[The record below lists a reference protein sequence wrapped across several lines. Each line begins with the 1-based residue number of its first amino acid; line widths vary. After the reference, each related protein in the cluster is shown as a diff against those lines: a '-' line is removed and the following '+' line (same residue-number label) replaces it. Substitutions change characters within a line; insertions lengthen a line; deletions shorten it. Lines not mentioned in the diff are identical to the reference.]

1 MPEGQKKAIE
11 MAEISLIFLQSP
23 SHDFLWYSHGE
34 SSRTDLTMS
43 TPLDKLRIDKDTLFT
58 ESPRRRRFWLIA
70 IPFLALIVIIVVY
83 GLRNRGVTVE
93 TTAVATVYPT
103 QGFTVLNASGYLVAQ
118 RKAAVASKITGRLEW
133 LGVEEGSRVTAGQV
147 LARLENQDLAASL
160 EQASAARHNA
170 EALVEQAKAEQDD
183 AERAFRRQ
191 SELIAQGIVARADY
205 DLAEARHR
213 RAVAGVRAASAQVDS
228 TAAAIRGA
236 ETAYEYSRIRA
247 PFNGVVLTKNADV
260 GDIITPL
267 GAAATSK
274 SAVVTLADLSSL
286 QVEADVSESSLSQ
299 VSTGQPCEVTLDAL
313 PGVRLRGVVHTI
325 VPTADRTK
333 ASVMVKVRFLEPDPR
348 MLPEMSAKVAFLSRQ
363 ASADDQ
369 KPRRAVLAAAV
380 IGNGKDAA
388 VLVIK
393 DGRARRQPVSVGQKL
408 GDLVVVE
415 GVANGVQ
422 LVLRPLDKVKDG
434 TKVVV
439 KDR

>member
-1 MPEGQKKAIE
+1 
-11 MAEISLIFLQSP
+11 
-23 SHDFLWYSHGE
+23 
-34 SSRTDLTMS
+34 MS
-43 TPLDKLRIDKDTLFT
+43 TPLDKLRIDKDTLFA
-58 ESPRRRRFWLIA
+58 ESPRKRRFWLIA
-70 IPFLALIVIIVVY
+70 LPLLALLVVIAAY
-83 GLRNRGVTVE
+83 WLRNRGVTVE

-103 QGFTVLNASGYLVAQ
+103 QGFTLLNASGYLVAQ

-160 EQASAARHNA
+160 EQARAARHNA
-170 EALVEQAKAEQDD
+170 EALAEQAKAERDD

-213 RAVAGVRAASAQVDS
+213 RAVAGVRAAAAQMNS
-228 TAAAIRGA
+228 TAAAVRGA

-348 MLPEMSAKVAFLSRQ
+348 MLPEMSAKVAFLSRK
-363 ASADDQ
+363 ATADDQ

-380 IGNGKDAA
+380 IGNGADAA

-408 GDLVVVE
+408 GDLLIVE
-415 GVANGVQ
+415 GVANGEQ

-434 TKVVV
+434 TRVVV

>member
-1 MPEGQKKAIE
+1 
-11 MAEISLIFLQSP
+11 
-23 SHDFLWYSHGE
+23 
-34 SSRTDLTMS
+34 MS

-58 ESPRRRRFWLIA
+58 ESPRSRRFWLIA
-70 IPFLALIVIIVVY
+70 IPLLALLVIIVAY

-160 EQASAARHNA
+160 EQARAARHNA
-170 EALVEQAKAEQDD
+170 EALVEQAKTEQDD

-213 RAVAGVRAASAQVDS
+213 RAVAGVRAASAQVNS

-434 TKVVV
+434 TRVVV

>member
-1 MPEGQKKAIE
+1 
-11 MAEISLIFLQSP
+11 
-23 SHDFLWYSHGE
+23 
-34 SSRTDLTMS
+34 MS

-70 IPFLALIVIIVVY
+70 IPLLALLVIIVAY

-160 EQASAARHNA
+160 EQARAARHNA

-213 RAVAGVRAASAQVDS
+213 RAVAGVRAASAQVNS

-299 VSTGQPCEVTLDAL
+299 VRTGQPCEVTLDAL

-434 TKVVV
+434 TRVVV